1 VTAIESEEISQRARI
16 DAALPKH
23 RASAVNFAHYL
34 GLRKQDVRPLQRE
47 LAALGLSSLGR
58 CEGHVR
64 DTIRRVCAWLAGQRD
79 EATGAVDPLDSA
91 AAEVLLQQNT
101 RALFGPPPSDRHV
114 YIMVTAPDAAEV
126 TPAWA
131 DGVIQAGADV
141 VRINAAHESPSE
153 WKQITSTFKARAAA
167 HGKTGR
173 VVVDLPG
180 PKLRVEIRQLEDTVL
195 HLPRSKDR
203 QGRTAAPTPILLV
216 AAYAGGAQIPVP
228 PEWLPRLQPR
238 DVLRLTDAGNRKRT
252 LVVRGPGVDGILAEC
267 ARSLYVTSGLPL
279 VWQRARREMGKGRI
293 GALPRQPRALR
304 LSVGDRIRLNVSG
317 DSCDP
322 TEHVLAFPE
331 PPLLKQIRA
340 GERVVLDDGK
350 IVAVVETTD
359 SDSLV
364 CQVTQTLKSPM
375 RLRSGRGI
383 TFPDSKL
390 SLPELGPH
398 DEVALEFAL
407 QHADGVGLS
416 FVSTPR
422 DVARIGKRLKAGGRP
437 AFGMILKL
445 ETRGAIRNLAAI
457 LFEALQCEAVGLMI
471 ARGDLAVELSFE
483 KLAEMQ
489 EEILWLGEACHLPVI
504 WATQVLDSV
513 AHTGLA
519 TRAEVTDAAMSVRA
533 ECVMLNKGPH
543 IATAVRMLADI
554 IRKME
559 AHQYKKRSLYRS
571 LSVARGEL

>member
-216 AAYAGGAQIPVP
+216 AAYAGGRRFPC
-228 PEWLPRLQPR
+228 PRN
-238 DVLRLTDAGNRKRT
+238 G
-252 LVVRGPGVDGILAEC
+252 C
-267 ARSLYVTSGLPL
+267 
-279 VWQRARREMGKGRI
+279 
-293 GALPRQPRALR
+293 
-304 LSVGDRIRLNVSG
+304 
-317 DSCDP
+317 
-322 TEHVLAFPE
+322 
-331 PPLLKQIRA
+331 
-340 GERVVLDDGK
+340 
-350 IVAVVETTD
+350 
-359 SDSLV
+359 
-364 CQVTQTLKSPM
+364 
-375 RLRSGRGI
+375 
-383 TFPDSKL
+383 PDS
-390 SLPELGPH
+390 S
-398 DEVALEFAL
+398 
-407 QHADGVGLS
+407 HATCSG
-416 FVSTPR
+416 
-422 DVARIGKRLKAGGRP
+422 
-437 AFGMILKL
+437 
-445 ETRGAIRNLAAI
+445 
-457 LFEALQCEAVGLMI
+457 
-471 ARGDLAVELSFE
+471 
-483 KLAEMQ
+483 
-489 EEILWLGEACHLPVI
+489 
-504 WATQVLDSV
+504 
-513 AHTGLA
+513 
-519 TRAEVTDAAMSVRA
+519 
-533 ECVMLNKGPH
+533 
-543 IATAVRMLADI
+543 
-554 IRKME
+554 
-559 AHQYKKRSLYRS
+559 
-571 LSVARGEL
+571 